1 MALKY
6 DLQLTV
12 KKADGSTLALKNSGG
27 AKDSF
32 AEAKDV
38 IRGKLQADVDTAVS
52 NVEDLTEALGQVS

>member
-27 AKDSF
+27 AKDTF
-32 AEAKDV
+32 AEAKEA
-38 IRGKLQADVDTAVS
+38 IRAKLQVDADAATAS
-52 NVEDLTEALGQVS
+52 AADLTEALGQLS